1 MKANQPPIMTC
12 AISLARSL
20 VLIAAC
26 LGAGTLRVASAPV
39 TPAPTC
45 RDLEQ
50 RFDSLAADSVSA
62 HLNPLLFLS
71 ADAGCGLLAR
81 RLLDAGA
88 SLDGRDRFGARPLAR
103 AARVGHVALIE
114 LFVSR
119 GAAID
124 ARNLVGTTALYG
136 AAENERHG
144 SVARLLAHGA
154 DPDLPGPSGVTPL
167 AAAAF
172 KGNSRIVE
180 TLLARGVET
189 GCLPL
194 APEAPSAG
202 SPGLVLLGA
211 TPDEEALALAV
222 RRAAARAGGPHAV
235 RLAFAEP
242 RLPCDPEDGAS
253 WAARYGLDDPAWRAA
268 LLRLAAA
275 DLPHAA
281 VQLHAAIGFQRL
293 AVHPLCELF
302 AGNGLF
308 ERNPEL
314 LQNIL

>member
-1 MKANQPPIMTC
+1 MHALILPPQLELLPGLFAPSATFG
-12 AISLARSL
+12 AARARFGGALIQTGPHTLSEL
-20 VLIAAC
+20 VRTLP
-26 LGAGTLRVASAPV
+26 GTGVRKV
-39 TPAPTC
+39 TVLEPLEDPAP
-45 RDLEQ
+45 
-50 RFDSLAADSVSA
+50 
-62 HLNPLLFLS
+62 
-71 ADAGCGLLAR
+71 AR
-81 RLLDAGA
+81 
-88 SLDGRDRFGARPLAR
+88 
-103 AARVGHVALIE
+103 
-114 LFVSR
+114 
-119 GAAID
+119 
-124 ARNLVGTTALYG
+124 
-136 AAENERHG
+136 
-144 SVARLLAHGA
+144 
-154 DPDLPGPSGVTPL
+154 
-167 AAAAF
+167 
-172 KGNSRIVE
+172 RIVE